1 MDTAENLG
9 FVVARSNTNGLNF
22 DLRHTPSFISSSRF
36 AAYREILCPA
46 ASRYAPDLRPGLLE
60 VKGGVRRRSKITAVG
75 IRRPNNS

>member
-1 MDTAENLG
+1 MNTAENLG
-9 FVVARSNTNGLNF
+9 FVVARSNANGLIF

-60 VKGGVRRRSKITAVG
+60 VKALRVITHCGWYKLVARS
-75 IRRPNNS
+75 